1 MKIFIPKIDFKSTN
15 RKRKNRQKFNLEN
28 QNQEFLIFYEK

>member
-15 RKRKNRQKFNLEN
+15 RKRKNRQKFNLEK
-28 QNQEFLIFYEK
+28 QKQEFLIFYEK